1 MSSYERKGK
10 EYILYSAYSC
20 IEGGY
25 ISEKNRRCVKK
36 EKISDY
42 YPDEYDFKKGRY
54 LFNNCHLIA
63 HQLLKKDEL
72 NESEFIV
79 GARYMNERGMS
90 QFKMRVKNYLNNKNK
105 SCIISFYTDI

>member
-1 MSSYERKGK
+1 MK
-10 EYILYSAYSC
+10 EKEKSIYYILHILVLKEDTYQRKTV
-20 IEGGY
+20 G
-25 ISEKNRRCVKK
+25 VLKK

-90 QFKMRVKNYLNNKNK
+90 QFKMRVKNCLNNKNK
-105 SCIISFYTDI
+105 LCIISCYTDI